1 MNKQVPVFA
10 LLAAALVLT
19 ACSSGSGL
27 DDRLKMME
35 SRITALEQT
44 NAELKAQLTAAGL
57 DNRQGGAGLD
67 DRGQRAGLDDRGAA
81 TGLDDRAG
89 GDGK

>member
-44 NAELKAQLTAAGL
+44 NAELKAQLSAAGQE
-57 DNRQGGAGLD
+57 NRQAAGGLDDRGGGLDDRGGAAGLD
-67 DRGQRAGLDDRGAA
+67 DRS
-81 TGLDDRAG
+81 T